1 MLDLLMWY
9 ISQATLAWL
18 KAFMTNILTFDRS
31 ILGVLDKAKVLRKK
45 YNYTI
50 FGSQVMVM
58 FLLIIWPELQLL
70 LLGG

>member
-1 MLDLLMWY
+1 MWY

-58 FLLIIWPELQLL
+58 ILLIIWPELQLL

>member
-9 ISQATLAWL
+9 FSQATLAWL

>member
-58 FLLIIWPELQLL
+58 ILLIIWPELQLL